1 MLRFIPRRARNANAV
16 NTYIR
21 NRAVSPLL
29 YFEHNLNAIS
39 TKIQEKA
46 LKYSPKCYHNVKLF
60 STTNKINNNNTND
73 QPASDSDSMG
83 INEIYLT
90 ETDAHTYKLVEWY
103 KHVGDEVKEEDSLC
117 EIETD
122 LFTFDIPAPHNGI
135 LAKQVK
141 ATGSNLMKEE
151 LVALMV
157 GSKEDFEK
165 YREQANPIDVDL
177 SVEKWLV
184 NLCPDSKL
192 DQYAE
197 QFIIEGFDSIKA
209 MKMIDVEDLKDMG
222 VKKGHIKL
230 IIGGIDLLKK
240 EDTSD

>member
-1 MLRFIPRRARNANAV
+1 MLRFIPRPARNSNAV

-21 NRAVSPLL
+21 NRAVSPLS
-29 YFEHNLNAIS
+29 YVEHRLNTIS
-39 TKIQEKA
+39 TKTQEKA
-46 LKYSPKCYHNVKLF
+46 LKYYSPKFYHNVKLF
-60 STTNKINNNNTND
+60 STTNKRSDTTND
-73 QPASDSDSMG
+73 PSVSDSDSVD

-122 LFTFDIPAPHNGI
+122 LFTFDVPAPHNGI

-141 ATGSNLMKEE
+141 ATGSNLMEEE

-165 YREQANPIDVDL
+165 YKEQANPIDVDL

-197 QFIIEGFDSIKA
+197 QFIVEGFDSIKA

-240 EDTSD
+240 EDTSG